1 MKPSMSSIPNIEAA
15 TKELGKLNPTKE
27 HDKAIVKK
35 TGELLKEGMKA
46 IEVRQK
52 HTKIADQS
60 ELGWAVIAAHEDDEV
75 ASNSDDEKWIYRA
88 ER

>member
-1 MKPSMSSIPNIEAA
+1 MPSTPYIEAA

-35 TGELLKEGMKA
+35 TGELLNEGMKA

-52 HTKIADQS
+52 HM
-60 ELGWAVIAAHEDDEV
+60 
-75 ASNSDDEKWIYRA
+75 
-88 ER
+88 